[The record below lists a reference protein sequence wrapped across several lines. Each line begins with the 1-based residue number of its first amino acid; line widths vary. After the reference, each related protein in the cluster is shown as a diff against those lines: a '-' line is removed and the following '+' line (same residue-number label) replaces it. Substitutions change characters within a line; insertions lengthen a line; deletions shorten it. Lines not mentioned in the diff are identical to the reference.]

1 MMEAIYTIWLR
12 EVKIFTRV
20 RSRVAGSLATPIFWL
35 AFVGVG
41 FSSSFRFPGLS
52 IDYMDFITPGI
63 VGMTLLFSSMFS
75 GLSVLWDKQFG
86 FMKEMLVAPVKR
98 TTIVLG
104 KTVGGTTIAL
114 FQGVMIL
121 LISIAMGVNID
132 LSGFFMALAFMIL
145 ISVSFV
151 SLGIVFASRMED
163 PHGFQMIMSF
173 VMMPVFFLSGALFPL
188 ERLPLWL
195 KSLTYLD
202 PLTYG
207 VDGLRGSLVHMNQ
220 FPLWLDFSVLL
231 VFSIAMLSLGGY
243 LFRSMEA

>member
-114 FQGVMIL
+114 FQGIMIL

-132 LSGFFMALAFMIL
+132 LSGFFMALVFMIL

>member
-1 MMEAIYTIWLR
+1 MEAVYTIWLR
-12 EVKIFTRV
+12 EVKIFTRAK
-20 RSRVAGSLATPIFWL
+20 SRVAGSLATPIFWL
-35 AFVGVG
+35 VFVGIG
-41 FSSSFRFPGLS
+41 FSSSFSFPGLS
-52 IDYMDFITPGI
+52 IDYIDFMTPGI

-104 KTVGGTTIAL
+104 KTVGGTTISL
-114 FQGVMIL
+114 FQGIMIL
-121 LISIAMGVNID
+121 LVSMVMGVNID
-132 LSGFFMALAFMIL
+132 FSGFFMALVFMIL

-151 SLGIVFASRMED
+151 SLGLVFASRMED

-195 KSLTYLD
+195 KSLAYLD

-207 VDGLRGSLVHMNQ
+207 VDGLRGSLIHMNQ
-220 FPLWLDFSVLL
+220 FSLWLDFSVLF

-243 LFRSMEA
+243 LFKRVEA

>member
-1 MMEAIYTIWLR
+1 MEAVYTIWLR
-12 EVKIFTRV
+12 EVKIFTRAK
-20 RSRVAGSLATPIFWL
+20 SRVAGSLATPIFWL
-35 AFVGVG
+35 AFVGIG
-41 FSSSFRFPGLS
+41 FSSSFSFPGLS
-52 IDYMDFITPGI
+52 IDYIDFMTPGI

-104 KTVGGTTIAL
+104 KTVGGTTISL
-114 FQGVMIL
+114 FQGIMIL
-121 LISIAMGVNID
+121 LVSIAMGVNID
-132 LSGFFMALAFMIL
+132 LSGFFMALVFMIL

-151 SLGIVFASRMED
+151 SLGLVFASRMED

-195 KSLTYLD
+195 KSLAYLD

-207 VDGLRGSLVHMNQ
+207 VDGLRGSLIHMNQ
-220 FPLWLDFSVLL
+220 FSLWLDFSVLF

-243 LFRSMEA
+243 LFKRVEA

>member
-1 MMEAIYTIWLR
+1 MEAIYTIWLR

>member
-1 MMEAIYTIWLR
+1 MGAVYTIWLR

-41 FSSSFRFPGLS
+41 FSSSFKFPGLS

-75 GLSVLWDKQFG
+75 GLSILWDKQFG

-104 KTVGGTTIAL
+104 KTVGGTTISL
-114 FQGVMIL
+114 FQGCMIL

-132 LSGFFMALAFMIL
+132 LSGFLMALVFMVL
-145 ISVSFV
+145 ISASFV
-151 SLGIVFASRMED
+151 SLGLVFASRMDD

-207 VDGLRGSLVHMNQ
+207 VDGLRGSLIHMNQ

-231 VFSIAMLSLGGY
+231 VFSMAMLSLGGY
-243 LFRSMEA
+243 LFERMEV